1 MRLKVR
7 GPITDLFAPESEYAL
22 FCHVFTTVR
31 CILGDLAD
39 IMVLLLGSD
48 RSPWIEYGFEHPAP
62 KLVKTHANKYAIVFT
77 RLA

>member
-1 MRLKVR
+1 M
-7 GPITDLFAPESEYAL
+7 
-22 FCHVFTTVR
+22 
-31 CILGDLAD
+31 GDLAD

>member
-1 MRLKVR
+1 MAQSQIYSHPKVNMRF
-7 GPITDLFAPESEYAL
+7 FATFSPQSGA
-22 FCHVFTTVR
+22 FWV
-31 CILGDLAD
+31 ILAD
-39 IMVLLLGSD
+39 IMVLPLGSD